1 MLRDELLLA
10 WWRLAKLPR
19 VGNVT
24 LNDIRQQ
31 LASPADLLNIT
42 REQLLQTG
50 LKEQAVER
58 WFTDES
64 LSEGFDVMRGWR
76 QHNRCGVL
84 LAGVAPYPEAL
95 AATRDAPL
103 FLYYHGDLD
112 ALQQPMVAL
121 VGSRNPTPY
130 GLEWAHSCSSAL
142 AASGVTVVSGLALG
156 IDGAAH
162 QGAVTNGRTVAVLGS
177 GLDVIYP
184 QRHLGLAQMVM
195 QQGLL
200 LSEFPPGTQPKP
212 ENFPSRNRIVSGL
225 SLGIVVVEAAV
236 KSGSLITARL
246 AAEQGREVF
255 ALPGAVTNPLSHGCH
270 QLIREGALLVQ
281 NADDIR
287 QELGLDFAAPQQ
299 ADLGLEREEN
309 AQSPETPPVT
319 ANTVPTLVTHIDYTM
334 TSTDVIAIRSA
345 LAIQELLPQ
354 LLDLELSGWLRQV
367 PGGYMRLK

>member
-10 WWRLAKLPR
+10 WWRLSKLPGL
-19 VGNVT
+19 GNVT

-31 LASPADLLNIT
+31 LTKPADLLT
-42 REQLLQTG
+42 VSGEQLQGFG
-50 LKEQAVER
+50 LSAEAAAR
-58 WFTDES
+58 WQSDES
-64 LSEGFDVMRGWR
+64 LSAGFELLRDWR
-76 QHNRCGVL
+76 HLNRCGVL
-84 LAGVAPYPEAL
+84 LAGMAPYPEAL

-103 FLYYHGDLD
+103 FLYYHGDLE
-112 ALQQPMVAL
+112 ALKQPMVAL

-130 GLEWAHSCSSAL
+130 GLDWAQHCASSL
-142 AASGVTVVSGLALG
+142 AAAGITVVSGLALG

-162 QGAVTNGRTVAVLGS
+162 QGALSSGRTIAVLGS

-195 QQGLL
+195 QKGLL

-212 ENFPSRNRIVSGL
+212 EHFPSRNRIVSGL
-225 SLGIVVVEAAV
+225 SLGVVVVEAAQ

-270 QLIREGALLVQ
+270 QLIREGAVLVQ
-281 NADDIR
+281 NADEIR
-287 QELGLDFAAPQQ
+287 QELGLQ
-299 ADLGLEREEN
+299 AGLP
-309 AQSPETPPVT
+309 AQVALELEPAGPGIPS
-319 ANTVPTLVTHIDYTM
+319 LLSHIDYTM
-334 TSTDVIAIRSA
+334 TATDVIAIRSA
-345 LAIQELLPQ
+345 LTIAELLPQ